1 MRRWRPSVSVL
12 LLVIVS
18 VLRSSADAAE
28 GPRPGMYVIF
38 DASGSMSAKLADK
51 TTRIDTAKRVL
62 AGLREQDFTGYDV
75 ALRVYGSRR
84 KEDCSDSELL
94 VPFGA
99 VEATLPRIKAAAAK
113 LTALGRT
120 PITFSLQEALKDFG
134 ERRGEIILITDG
146 IESCG
151 ADPCALM
158 REWRGKNVDIRV
170 HVVGFGV
177 SGKEREAL
185 KCIADESG
193 AEYRDAQSGAE
204 LKGGLE
210 VIRKQAAKP
219 VLWLRGVDR
228 AGNRV
233 AVAGTLASADGKSEP
248 IEVSSASAVYVAPGR
263 YTLRA
268 AVRTANGNLY
278 RPVDRAV
285 DVKEHGATVVQVEV
299 ELPPRVKVR
308 FDHPDDRRV
317 TASVHA
323 FQQGREVFKFR
334 SIDEVFVDEG
344 KYEFRS
350 RPEAD
355 NDLSV
360 GESFATGDR
369 KEVVFAMQRTVLV
382 TIKMI
387 ASGSGT
393 HLRDNVELWQ
403 DGKKRYMVHMI
414 NGAWVVPGIY
424 TLRFA
429 APLTEYEQPGLVITE
444 KPQQDIAIEVPVG
457 FVTVVY
463 QRADGSRDGNKR
475 SFIGRTGTNE
485 RHYRQ
490 SGDKHPVRPGSYR
503 AVGWGGTYDEV
514 TFEIAAGEEKEIVLR
529 ARP

>member
-1 MRRWRPSVSVL
+1 
-12 LLVIVS
+12 
-18 VLRSSADAAE
+18 
-28 GPRPGMYVIF
+28 MYVIF
-38 DASGSMSAKLADK
+38 DASGSMQAKLADR

-62 AGLREQDFTGYDV
+62 AGLREQDFAGYDV

-94 VPFGA
+94 VPFGDA
-99 VEATLPRIKAAAAK
+99 EQTLPRIKDAVAK
-113 LTALGRT
+113 LTPLGRT
-120 PITFSLQEALKDFG
+120 PIAFSLQQALKDFG
-134 ERRGEIILITDG
+134 ERRGEIVLITDG
-146 IESCG
+146 IESCD

-193 AEYRDAQSGAE
+193 AEYRDARTGAE

-210 VIRKQAAKP
+210 GIRKQAAKP
-219 VLWLRGVDR
+219 ALWLHGVDR
-228 AGNRV
+228 AGNQV
-233 AVAGTLASADGKSEP
+233 AIAGTLASADGKTKP

-263 YTLRA
+263 YTLLA
-268 AVRTANGNLY
+268 GVRTANGNLY

-285 DVKEHGATVVQVEV
+285 DVKQHGATVVRVEV

-308 FDHPDDRRV
+308 FDQPDDRRV
-317 TASVHA
+317 TASIQA
-323 FQQGREVFKFR
+323 LRQGREEFKFR

-344 KYEFRS
+344 EYEFRS

-360 GESFATGDR
+360 RESFAAGDR
-369 KEVVFAMQRTVLV
+369 KEVVFAMRRTVLV
-382 TIKMI
+382 RVKVI
-387 ASGSGT
+387 ASGSGA

-403 DGKKRYMVHMI
+403 DGKKRYMVHMT
-414 NGAWVVPGIY
+414 NGAWVVPGTY
-424 TLRFA
+424 TLRFG
-429 APLTEYEQPGLVITE
+429 APLTEYEQPGLVIAE
-444 KPQQDIAIEVPVG
+444 KPQQDIEIEVPVG

-463 QRADGSRDGNKR
+463 QKADGSRDGDKR
-475 SFIGRTGTNE
+475 SFIGRSGTNE
-485 RHYRQ
+485 RHFRQ
-490 SGDKHPVRPGSYR
+490 SGEKHPVRPGRYR
-503 AVGWGGTYDEV
+503 AIGWGGAYDEV